1 MLEGFSSSLWGDIS
15 FWADNDIMRAS
26 LLSAWGTASSL
37 FAGKSSNYLNMGCQ
51 LSNLDL

>member
-1 MLEGFSSSLWGDIS
+1 MLEGLSSSLWGDNS

-37 FAGKSSNYLNMGCQ
+37 FAGKGSYHSGNT
-51 LSNLDL
+51 DREVI